1 VSGRRLFRTKSSRAV
16 LLSSVAILLTIYA
29 LWASTDFD
37 VNFIIAVGI
46 VVGFIGIVGGGLYWI
61 SRGED

>member
-1 VSGRRLFRTKSSRAV
+1 